1 MRPLRELTLP
11 DLRAR
16 RSVKWSWFGPDVL
29 PLWVAEMDAPLAPAV
44 TRVLEEVATSGDLG
58 YPDDRGYAAAFATF
72 ARGRWA
78 WEPGFARPV
87 ADVMTGVVEAL
98 RLTRRDTVILTPPVY
113 PPFFDAIALVGAR
126 PVEVPLGE
134 DWGLDLDALADAFEA
149 HAGQATV
156 LLCNPHNP
164 TSIAPSRA
172 ELLHVAELAR
182 HHDVRV
188 VVDEI
193 HAPLADPVRF
203 APYLSLPGTEDAVV
217 VTSASKAWN
226 LAGVK
231 AALLVAGDDVA
242 DAVRALP
249 ELLSHGPSQV
259 GIRTQEAAWAEGVE
273 WLDAVRADLAENRR
287 LVAELLHAHLPQ
299 AGIVMGDDS
308 YLAWLDL
315 AAYDLGG
322 EAAVVLRERA
332 GVALGE
338 ASPFGALPE
347 PGRARR
353 GGPDFARL
361 NYATTP
367 EVLTAAFE
375 RLGAAVDAPA

>member
-29 PLWVAEMDAPLAPAV
+29 PLWVAEMDASLAPAV
-44 TRVLEEVATSGDLG
+44 TRVLEEVAAIGDLG
-58 YPDDRGYAAAFATF
+58 YPDDRGYAAAFGAF

-87 ADVMTGVVEAL
+87 ADVMTGVVEGL
-98 RLTRRDTVILTPPVY
+98 RLAGRSTVVVTPPVY
-113 PPFFDAIALVGAR
+113 PPFFDAISTVGAR
-126 PVEVPLGE
+126 AVEVPLGA
-134 DWGLDLDALADAFEA
+134 DWGLDLDALADTFAA
-149 HAGQATV
+149 HAGRAAF

-164 TSIAPSRA
+164 TSIAPIRA

-182 HHDVRV
+182 RHDVRV

-193 HAPLADPVRF
+193 HAPLADPVAF
-203 APYLSLPGTEDAVV
+203 APYLSLPGTEDALV

-231 AALLVAGDDVA
+231 AGLLVAGDAAA
-242 DAVRALP
+242 DEVGALP

-259 GIRTQEAAWAEGVE
+259 GIRTQEAAWTEGVE

-287 LVAELLHAHLPQ
+287 LVAELLEVHLPR
-299 AGIVMGDDS
+299 AEVVMHEHS

-332 GVALGE
+332 QVALGE
-338 ASPFGALPE
+338 ASPFGGLPE
-347 PGRARR
+347 AGRLRR

-367 EVLTAAFE
+367 EVLTLAFE
-375 RLGAAVDAPA
+375 RLGAAVA

>member
-1 MRPLRELTLP
+1 MRPLRELSLT
-11 DLRAR
+11 DLRSR
-16 RSVKWSWFGPDVL
+16 TSLKWSAYGPDVL

-44 TRVLEEVATSGDLG
+44 TRVLEDVAASGDLG
-58 YPDDRGYAAAFATF
+58 YPTEDGALAEAFRAF

-78 WEPGFARPV
+78 WEPGAALPV

-98 RLTRRDTVILTPPVY
+98 RLTRRDVVIVTPPVY
-113 PPFFDAIALVGAR
+113 PPFFDAVELVGAR
-126 PVEVPLGE
+126 QVDVPLGD
-134 DWGLDLDALADAFEA
+134 DWMLDLERLEAAVAA
-149 HAGQATV
+149 HAGQATL

-164 TSIAPSRA
+164 TSIAPGRP

-182 HHDVRV
+182 RHDVRV

-203 APYLSLPGTEDAVV
+203 VPYLSVPGSEDAFV

-231 AALLVAGDDVA
+231 AALLVAG
-242 DAVRALP
+242 
-249 ELLSHGPSQV
+249 E
-259 GIRTQEAAWAEGVE
+259 EAAPQVQDLPPLVAHGVSHLGSRVQVAALTDGLE
-273 WLDAVRADLAENRR
+273 WLEGVRADLAENRR
-287 LVAELLHAHLPQ
+287 IVTDLLDQHLPR
-299 AGIVMGDDS
+299 AASVVGHDS

-315 AAYDLGG
+315 TAYGLGG
-322 EAAVVLRERA
+322 EVADVLRDRA
-332 GVALGE
+332 GVALGVG
-338 ASPFGALPE
+338 SPFRGDS
-347 PGRARR
+347 GR

-367 EVLTAAFE
+367 EVLNEAFE
-375 RLGAAVDAPA
+375 RLGAVLA